1 MRTPVF
7 VALEAPEFSGA
18 RTNDTYPR
26 VLSEVLTTTRPM
38 VRFTLGNRESLM
50 FAVPATSDLRSV
62 LAARRVIKLTPEGEP
77 ASEWLVSRVVEA
89 VAPGNSAALVV
100 ECDPIWAVMGDV
112 GIIEEVLVGGQ
123 SFSNLGGLN
132 GTPANYLATYVI
144 PALQRR
150 NVNWIEIGTV
160 DPTVQF
166 DYSWDANTPLQ
177 VVNAVA
183 GLSSAE
189 WYFERDD
196 AYQRYL
202 INLVDRVGS
211 SAPIVRVREGLD
223 VLQVDTQRTRERL
236 FTAIRVQGDLE
247 NGSDERSNI
256 GLASW
261 RVTDVTS
268 DVVTLEAHGGGIGP
282 VLEDG
287 QHVGL
292 YLEAEDGSFLEIVD
306 STAPDEIEVE
316 VGGGADFAVGDD
328 VMIVADTQGTL
339 LTELRSPSGIA
350 NFGYAQGLIQRAG
363 LAFRNFVK
371 NPFVRDFDGSQIEVY
386 RVRVNVT
393 DSDTYNATSV
403 PSGFS
408 WDTDD
413 KLWVRG
419 TLHNVLNSGSGTG
432 PIDVNGTTSAGGGGA
447 FDGVLFKNAVSRK
460 PTGYTVGVT
469 GAFLRT
475 VGTGE
480 EIVSAELRGSQD
492 FGIGATLRQTLNI
505 DGVPANKVFPA
516 GTIVTYIQPIL
527 FTRAAI
533 AVTGEEVTANGS
545 GEVDLPICRIAAQTW
560 NDNLAVDLY
569 LPPLQDGEVGC
580 GSMPTTSTAGNNTR
594 LDVACPFRLV
604 PGLNRVVVSAT
615 FVGASARAWTSP
627 NGPHIGLVVDGNLEG
642 TNFVTD
648 TRTGTGFRYRSG
660 RADFALEGID
670 DPNVSVRIQ
679 WPSVQSTL
687 LECTWLT
694 GVSVALT
701 NEDSP
706 QIIGGSQ
713 ATRLFQFGQL
723 ALSAS
728 RQWPATYTATI
739 EELSSAWSLPLDSP
753 AFALGA
759 YIHLTSPSAGIDQIL
774 RVTEIQFDPLDPD
787 LKTLVLDTDPERIT
801 QITAKQRPRAV
812 FVNVDVTVD
821 IDGRARE
828 TVLVSES
835 PPVAVSGVNRFV
847 VEQGVTPT
855 TDLLNIQILE

>member
-18 RTNDTYPR
+18 RTNEAYPR

-77 ASEWLVSRVVEA
+77 PSEWLVSRVVEA

-150 NVNWIEIGTV
+150 NVNWIELGTV
-160 DPTVQF
+160 EPTVQF
-166 DYSWDANTPLQ
+166 DYSWDAQTPLQ

-189 WYFERDD
+189 WEFERDD

-247 NGSDERSNI
+247 AGSDERSNI

-316 VGGGADFAVGDD
+316 VGGGADFSVGDD
-328 VMIVADTQGTL
+328 VMIVADDQGTL
-339 LTELRSPSGIA
+339 LTELTSPSGIA
-350 NFGYAQGLIQRAG
+350 NFGYVQGLIQRPG
-363 LAFRNFVK
+363 FGGRNFVK
-371 NPFVRDFDGSQIEVY
+371 NALLRDWDGSEIEVD
-386 RVRVNVT
+386 RVRVT
-393 DSDTYNATSV
+393 DGVASSFSIVDS
-403 PSGFS
+403 PSGFA

-413 KLWVRG
+413 FLY
-419 TLHNVLNSGSGTG
+419 
-432 PIDVNGTTSAGGGGA
+432 VNGTLFEIANSGTPPTQIQVVGSTNAPSNS
-447 FDGVLFKNAVSRK
+447 DGVLFKNAVTRK
-460 PTGYTVGVT
+460 PRGYTISVRGP
-469 GAFLRT
+469 FLRS

-480 EIVSAELRGSQD
+480 EIVSALVRGNQNFSV
-492 FGIGATLRQTLNI
+492 FEPLKQTINM
-505 DGVPANKVFPA
+505 DGLSPNKVVPT
-516 GTIVTYIQPIL
+516 GTV
-527 FTRAAI
+527 I
-533 AVTGEEVTANGS
+533 ARFDSFLSTFVVHALTCEEVTANGS
-545 GEVDLPICRIAAQTW
+545 GEVDLPIAYLGATT
-560 NDNLAVDLY
+560 NLSDNSALDLY
-569 LPPLQDGEVGC
+569 LPPVNNGQIACAQFVTS
-580 GSMPTTSTAGNNTR
+580 GSR
-594 LDVACPFRLV
+594 LDIAVPVRAV
-604 PGLNRVVVSAT
+604 PGLERLV
-615 FVGASARAWTSP
+615 ASASFASTSSGAWSGTDAP
-627 NGPHIGLVVDGNLEG
+627 GIQLVVGGNARS
-642 TNFVTD
+642 VVRAVD

-660 RADFALEGID
+660 RADAVEEGL
-670 DPNVSVRIQ
+670 
-679 WPSVQSTL
+679 STSDVVL
-687 LECTWLT
+687 RVLWRSTGGGVLDCTFLT

-701 NEDSP
+701 NEESP
-706 QIIGGSQ
+706 QILEGSQ

-728 RQWPATYTATI
+728 RQWPATYTATVQ
-739 EELSSAWSLPLDSP
+739 ELSSAWSLPVDSP

-774 RVTEIQFDPLDPD
+774 RVTEIQFDPFDPD

-821 IDGRARE
+821 NDGRARE

>member
-7 VALEAPEFSGA
+7 IALEGPEFGGA
-18 RTNDTYPR
+18 RTNDAYPR

-38 VRFTLGNRESLM
+38 VRLTLGNRESLM

-62 LAARRVIKLTPEGEP
+62 LAARRVIKLTPPGEP
-77 ASEWLVSRVVEA
+77 VSEWLVSRVVEA
-89 VAPGNSAALVV
+89 VAPGGAPALAV
-100 ECDPIWAVMGDV
+100 ECDPIWAIMGDV

-123 SFSNLGGLN
+123 SYSNLGGLN
-132 GTPANYLATYVI
+132 GRAANYLATYVI

-150 NVNWIEIGTV
+150 GVNWVELGTI

-166 DYSWDANTPLQ
+166 DYSWDAQTPLQ

-183 GLSSAE
+183 GLAAAE
-189 WYFERDD
+189 WEFERDD

-202 INLVDRVGS
+202 LNMVDRVGS
-211 SAPIVRVREGLD
+211 SAPTVRVREGLD

-247 NGSDERSNI
+247 TGGEERSNI

-261 RVTDVTS
+261 RVTDVTG
-268 DVVTLEAHGGGIGP
+268 DVITLEAHGGGLGP

-292 YLEAEDGSFLEIVD
+292 YVEAEDGSFWEIVD
-306 STAPDEIEVE
+306 STAPDELELE
-316 VGGGADFAVGDD
+316 SGAGTDFSVGDD
-328 VMIVADTQGTL
+328 VMIVADDQGTL

-350 NFGYAQGLIQRAG
+350 NYGYVQGLIQRPG
-363 LAFRNFVK
+363 FGHRNWLK
-371 NPFVRDFDGSQIEVY
+371 NPFVADWDGSQIEVDRA
-386 RVRVNVT
+386 RVT
-393 DSDTYNATSV
+393 PLDGDTYTVTSA
-403 PSGFS
+403 PTGFA

-413 KLWVRG
+413 RLWVNGR
-419 TLHNVLNSGSGTG
+419 LHNVLNSGSGTG
-432 PIDVNGTTSAGGGGA
+432 TIDVSGTTLSGPTDA
-447 FDGVLFKNAVSRK
+447 VLFKNSISRK
-460 PTGYTVGVT
+460 PTGYTISVA
-469 GAFLRT
+469 GALLRT

-480 EIVSAELRGSQD
+480 EVVACLARGAQNFSTAQP
-492 FGIGATLRQTLNI
+492 LKQTINV

-516 GTIVTYIQPIL
+516 GTIITYIQPIL
-527 FTRAAI
+527 LTRAAL

-545 GEVDLPICRIAAQTW
+545 GEVDLPVCFVSSSTSIT
-560 NDNLAVDLY
+560 DNLAIDLY

-580 GSMPTTSTAGNNTR
+580 GSMPTTSTGGFNTR
-594 LDVACPFRLV
+594 LDVSCPFRLV
-604 PGLNRVVVSAT
+604 PGLDRVVVSAS

-627 NGPHIGLVVDGNLEG
+627 DGPFIGLVVNGNLEG
-642 TNFVTD
+642 TTYVTD

-660 RADFALEGID
+660 RADFALEGIS
-670 DPNVSVRIQ
+670 DPNVSVRI
-679 WPSVQSTL
+679 WYPSVQNTL

-701 NEDSP
+701 SESAP
-706 QIIGGSQ
+706 TIVEGSQ

-728 RQWPATYTATI
+728 RQWPATYTATVQ
-739 EELSSAWSLPLDSP
+739 ELSSAWGLPVDSP

-759 YIHLTSPSAGIDQIL
+759 YIHLVAPSAGIDQIL
-774 RVTEIQFDPLDPD
+774 RVTEIQYDPFDPDV
-787 LKTLVLDTDPERIT
+787 KTLVLDTDPDRIT
-801 QITAKQRPRAV
+801 QITAKQRARAV
-812 FVNVDVTVD
+812 FVNVDVEVD
-821 IDGRARE
+821 QDGRARE

-835 PPVAVSGVNRFV
+835 PPVAVPGVNRFV
-847 VEQGVTPT
+847 VDQGVTPT